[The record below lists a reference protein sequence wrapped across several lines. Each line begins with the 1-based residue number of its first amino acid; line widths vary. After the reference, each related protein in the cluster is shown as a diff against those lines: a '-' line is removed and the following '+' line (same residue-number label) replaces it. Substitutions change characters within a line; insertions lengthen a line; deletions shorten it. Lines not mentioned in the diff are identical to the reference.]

1 MKIVAIVHLI
11 KAKLA
16 GPAKLMAYLDTIK
29 LPDQI
34 ILEVMASAA
43 PI

>member
-1 MKIVAIVHLI
+1 M
-11 KAKLA
+11 
-16 GPAKLMAYLDTIK
+16 GPDKCIAYLETMK

-34 ILEVMASAA
+34 ILEVMASRA